1 MVRRSKRGAKS
12 EQTNEEPVPDEQ
24 VSGET
29 CSGEAEAGNSE
40 DHLADQENNLKD
52 VAMTCE
58 PYSLSEPVGEVGPAA
73 GEFKDVEIGSSE
85 NDTGEDKVTEKRCR
99 GGDIKDP
106 TSGQMRAAINEVMSP
121 NAQVE
126 KSPAC
131 ESEVPHERQAGA
143 QAPAAD
149 DQPLSDEAGEKSEE
163 VPASDEKELD
173 RCLYCDDRSFSV
185 SDVAAY
191 VAHLEE
197 EHKVVRN
204 AQLLARI
211 TIEHHR
217 QGEYMSAG

>member
-1 MVRRSKRGAKS
+1 MGCEGPDEAPKVH
-12 EQTNEEPVPDEQ
+12 TNEEPAPDEQ

-40 DHLADQENNLKD
+40 DHSADQENNLKG

-73 GEFKDVEIGSSE
+73 GESKDVEIGSSE
-85 NDTGEDKVTEKRCR
+85 NDTGEDKVTGERCR

-131 ESEVPHERQAGA
+131 ESEVPHESNAVA
-143 QAPAAD
+143 QAPVAD
-149 DQPLSDEAGEKSEE
+149 DQPLSDEA
-163 VPASDEKELD
+163 AS
-173 RCLYCDDRSFSV
+173 
-185 SDVAAY
+185 
-191 VAHLEE
+191 
-197 EHKVVRN
+197 
-204 AQLLARI
+204 Q
-211 TIEHHR
+211 
-217 QGEYMSAG
+217 

>member
-12 EQTNEEPVPDEQ
+12 EHTNEEPAPDEQ

-40 DHLADQENNLKD
+40 DHSADQENNLKD

-85 NDTGEDKVTEKRCR
+85 NDTGEDKVTGERCR

-131 ESEVPHERQAGA
+131 ESEVPHERQAVA

-163 VPASDEKELD
+163 VAASDEKELD

-191 VAHLEE
+191 VAHLET

>member
-12 EQTNEEPVPDEQ
+12 EQTDEEPVPDEQ
-24 VSGET
+24 DSGET

-40 DHLADQENNLKD
+40 DHSADQENNLKG

-73 GEFKDVEIGSSE
+73 DESKDVEIGSSE
-85 NDTGEDKVTEKRCR
+85 NDTGEDKVTGERCS

-106 TSGQMRAAINEVMSP
+106 TSGRMKAAINEVMSP

-131 ESEVPHERQAGA
+131 ESEVPHERQAVA

-149 DQPLSDEAGEKSEE
+149 DQSLSDEAGEKSEE
-163 VPASDEKELD
+163 VAASDEKELD

-185 SDVAAY
+185 SDVASY
-191 VAHLEE
+191 VAHLET

-211 TIEHHR
+211 TIDHHR

>member
-29 CSGEAEAGNSE
+29 CSEKAEAGNSE

-73 GEFKDVEIGSSE
+73 GESKEVEIGSSE

-106 TSGQMRAAINEVMSP
+106 TSGQTRAAINEVMSP
-121 NAQVE
+121 KVE

-149 DQPLSDEAGEKSEE
+149 DQFLSDEAGEKSEE
-163 VPASDEKELD
+163 VAASDEKELD

>member
-1 MVRRSKRGAKS
+1 MVRRSRRGAKS
-12 EQTNEEPVPDEQ
+12 EHTNEEPAPDEQ

-40 DHLADQENNLKD
+40 DHSADQENNLKG
-52 VAMTCE
+52 VAMT
-58 PYSLSEPVGEVGPAA
+58 LSEPVGEVSPAA
-73 GEFKDVEIGSSE
+73 GESKDVEIGSSE
-85 NDTGEDKVTEKRCR
+85 NDTGEDKVTGERCR

-131 ESEVPHERQAGA
+131 ESEVPHERQAVA

-163 VPASDEKELD
+163 VAASDEKELD

-185 SDVAAY
+185 SDVASY
-191 VAHLEE
+191 VAHLET